1 MVGKLEKQRN
11 DMIRT
16 SSSQVKTLLQME
28 QVLTQKKLEL
38 KQELG
43 HYKPSNVDRCDDAH
57 KICKPEF
64 LDEKIYN
71 SVRK

>member
-1 MVGKLEKQRN
+1 MVGKLEKQL
-11 DMIRT
+11 DDTIRT
-16 SSSQVKTLLQME
+16 SSSQDKRLLQIE
-28 QVLTQKKLEL
+28 QELTLKKLEL

-43 HYKPSNVDRCDDAH
+43 HYKPSNVDRCDAAH
-57 KICKPEF
+57 KIRKPEF